1 MPSATGCFIGRAFV
15 RESLGLKTLSPHH
28 CAVYL
33 GALLI
38 GELHAKDAAGM
49 LVSASRGD
57 ELS

>member
-1 MPSATGCFIGRAFV
+1 MLGSCQSNVERGGRAPG
-15 RESLGLKTLSPHH
+15 SIPHH